1 MSQTNAA
8 FVLVTVDTGRERE
21 VIEDLKKI
29 PQVKNI
35 DYVYGNF
42 DLVVK
47 VKVKVM
53 NELQKV
59 LDKIRQMDHIR
70 STSTMIISGAS

>member
-1 MSQTNAA
+1 MSQTTAA
-8 FVLVTVDTGRERE
+8 FVLVTVDTGSERE

-29 PQVKNI
+29 PQVKDI

-42 DLVVK
+42 DLVLK
-47 VKVKVM
+47 VKVKAI

-70 STSTMIISGAS
+70 STLTMIIGRG

>member
-1 MSQTNAA
+1 MSQTTAA
-8 FVLVTVDTGRERE
+8 FVLVTVDTGREQE

-29 PQVKNI
+29 PQIKNI

-47 VKVKVM
+47 VKVKSM

-70 STSTMIISGAS
+70 STLTMIIRRC

>member
-8 FVLVTVDTGRERE
+8 FVLVTVDTGREQE

-29 PQVKNI
+29 PQIKNI

-47 VKVKVM
+47 VKIKSM

-70 STSTMIISGAS
+70 STLTMIIRHG

>member
-8 FVLVTVDTGRERE
+8 FVLVTVDTGREQE

-29 PQVKNI
+29 PQIKNI

-47 VKVKVM
+47 VKVKSM

-70 STSTMIISGAS
+70 STLTMIIRRC

>member
-1 MSQTNAA
+1 MSQTTAA
-8 FVLVTVDTGRERE
+8 FVLVTVDTGREQE

-29 PQVKNI
+29 PQIKNI

-47 VKVKVM
+47 VKVKSM

-70 STSTMIISGAS
+70 STLTMIIRHG